1 MPGETSGQTSIVEQ
15 VFGIRMLQ
23 RMQSLQGARRVS
35 QRETRCFQVTLTL
48 GLCSFFAHFTCGF
61 CSSS

>member
-1 MPGETSGQTSIVEQ
+1 MPGETSEQTSIVEQ

-35 QRETRCFQVTLTL
+35 QREKRCFQVIFTL
-48 GLCSFFAHFTCGF
+48 GLFSFSA
-61 CSSS
+61 